1 MLLDN
6 FIAASAQMEQVER
19 ETETAQLLRD
29 NKSRNPLEPLLEQ
42 AMRTNLFPSS
52 SPPSRS
58 SLTPFLPLLRPE
70 YCVSP
75 SPPAL
80 GFPPTPSP
88 LLTFPTPS
96 SPPLPSVSPSPFY
109 IKLTHIHTSHPPTHP
124 GSRLRGCIPIACL
137 ARRVVSE
144 PCCCA
149 RRIFPIIDEPD
160 ISAPKTVRHG
170 VCQRIDG

>member
-1 MLLDN
+1 MYIIFVNVQVSVAVLLDN

-80 GFPPTPSP
+80 GFSTPHFPYPIFPSP
-88 LLTFPTPS
+88 SLSFSFSILHQ
-96 SPPLPSVSPSPFY
+96 
-109 IKLTHIHTSHPPTHP
+109 THTHPYLPPTHP
-124 GSRLRGCIPIACL
+124 PRIQTAGLYTHCVLGSSSRIGAVLLCTPHIPHN
-137 ARRVVSE
+137 R
-144 PCCCA
+144 
-149 RRIFPIIDEPD
+149 
-160 ISAPKTVRHG
+160 
-170 VCQRIDG
+170 